1 MIASRSIQTAGWG
14 LYLTCSWTWCIG
26 LFLPIVLLHRYGW
39 PGLLLFAVPNLIG
52 CVAFGYVVATPDRSR
67 RMVERYRGA
76 MKVFAAVTISFH
88 ALFLAMIARWYMP
101 SLDTTWS
108 IALPGGVV
116 LIGLALIAL
125 PTRFWPLLAA
135 GIWALSIAAAVTL
148 LPQDLGAEGTRPWQ
162 EVIWLLPITS
172 FGFLLCPYLDPTFHR
187 AMQES
192 PSKHAF
198 AVFGVAFAIMIGL
211 TCLYRDVIIV
221 GVGSVVA
228 IHMITQSAFTVGA
241 HFREA
246 GGRWA
251 FRIAAVILAGA
262 AVAIAHREYA
272 DSFTA
277 VDDYLRFFV
286 FYGLIFPAMVA
297 MFMWTGRRLTPMRV
311 ALFAVAILFSLPLL
325 EAGYIRDAAWLT
337 ALPVVVF
344 LTWAFAT
351 RGV

>member
-1 MIASRSIQTAGWG
+1 
-14 LYLTCSWTWCIG
+14 
-26 LFLPIVLLHRYGW
+26 
-39 PGLLLFAVPNLIG
+39 
-52 CVAFGYVVATPDRSR
+52 
-67 RMVERYRGA
+67 MVERYRGA
-76 MKVFAAVTISFH
+76 MKVFVAVTISFH

-262 AVAIAHREYA
+262 AIAIAHREYA